1 MNFLFLSF
9 LAFTASAL
17 ESPLTKFMGDPQLF
31 VSAFENADKETIK
44 KMISMVEDLLKE
56 GEADRKAAIEAFEK
70 AKSQNDGDK
79 EVLAVA
85 TAEFN
90 KASAALDKALG
101 EQQHYEDLERTHY
114 WALEA
119 AKKALV
125 LATNAHTDAT
135 NVHAATVHRVAEE
148 KQSLEEAKTLL
159 ESTKSGGRRLLS
171 ETEADPNAVDKVIK
185 EIDALIVA
193 GEKEEADALS
203 HLNAMTAAKESAE
216 ATEKAASEKY
226 SNTVNGLNK
235 AKAAVDSATKDHK
248 AKKKVLK
255 TARANEK
262 KSAETLH
269 SATVWKNIEVARVAD
284 EKKTLLEVD
293 GLLKQML

>member
-1 MNFLFLSF
+1 MRSMYILQQYIEL
-9 LAFTASAL
+9 
-17 ESPLTKFMGDPQLF
+17 PTK
-31 VSAFENADKETIK
+31 
-44 KMISMVEDLLKE
+44 
-56 GEADRKAAIEAFEK
+56 
-70 AKSQNDGDK
+70 
-79 EVLAVA
+79 
-85 TAEFN
+85 
-90 KASAALDKALG
+90 
-101 EQQHYEDLERTHY
+101 
-114 WALEA
+114 
-119 AKKALV
+119 
-125 LATNAHTDAT
+125 
-135 NVHAATVHRVAEE
+135 

-171 ETEADPNAVDKVIK
+171 ATEADPKAVEKVIK

-203 HLNAMTAAKESAE
+203 HLNKRTANKESAE

-235 AKAAVDSATKDHK
+235 AKAVVDSATKDFK
-248 AKKKVLK
+248 AKKKVLA

-262 KSAETLH
+262 KSAEILH
-269 SATVWKNIEVARVAD
+269 SATVWRNIEVARVAD

>member
-1 MNFLFLSF
+1 
-9 LAFTASAL
+9 
-17 ESPLTKFMGDPQLF
+17 MG
-31 VSAFENADKETIK
+31 
-44 KMISMVEDLLKE
+44 VEDLLKE
-56 GEADRKAAIEAFEK
+56 GEADRKAAIKAFDE

-79 EVLAVA
+79 EVLSVA
-85 TAEFN
+85 TASFN
-90 KASAALDKALG
+90 KAAAALSKAKD
-101 EQQHYEDLERTHY
+101 EQKHYEDLERTHY

-125 LATNAHTDAT
+125 LATNAHTDAV
-135 NVHAATVHRVAEE
+135 NVHSGTVDRVANE
-148 KQSLEEAKTLL
+148 KISLEDAKALL

-171 ETEADPNAVDKVIK
+171 ATEADPTAVDKVIE

-193 GEKEEADALS
+193 GEKEKANTLS
-203 HLNAMTAAKESAE
+203 YLNSMTAAKESAE

-235 AKAAVDSATKDHK
+235 AKAVVDSATKDCE
-248 AKKKVLK
+248 ARKKVLA

-262 KSAETLH
+262 KSAEILH
-269 SATVWKNIEVARVAD
+269 SATVWKNVEVARVAD

-293 GLLKQML
+293 ELLKRML